1 MTKQEM
7 IIELMNL
14 YDENEKLKAENDH
27 KVSDNFIDQSI
38 LDYGKSKILEEC
50 LYSWINV
57 RYEYDE
63 HSKMHYYAPFGKWV
77 TGKISRVPDFMSKN
91 EFLTYFAEEL
101 QAMYECE
108 KQQALKL
115 CAGDANEQNNA

>member
-14 YDENEKLKAENDH
+14 FDENKYLKEKSER
-27 KVSDNFIDQSI
+27 KVSDNVIDQSV
-38 LDYGKSKILEEC
+38 LEYGKSKILEDC

-57 RYEYDE
+57 RCEYDE
-63 HSKMHYYAPFGKWV
+63 HSKMYYYTPFEKWT

-115 CAGDANEQNNA
+115 CAVDANEQNNA

>member
-38 LDYGKSKILEEC
+38 LDYGKSKILEDC

-57 RYEYDE
+57 RCEYDE
-63 HSKMHYYAPFGKWV
+63 HSKMYYYTPFEKWA
-77 TGKISRVPDFMSKN
+77 TGKISRVPDFMAKN
-91 EFLTYFAEEL
+91 EFLNYFANEL
-101 QAMYECE
+101 QKMYETE

-115 CAGDANEQNNA
+115 FAGDANEQNNA